1 MSPVI
6 SVRSGITIIDEE
18 CLNMPITV
26 NNKGE
31 YISIAQLIRDCHLA
45 AMLDLDLD
53 QAINTTTPPSLAL
66 VLPLSNKEM

>member
-1 MSPVI
+1 
-6 SVRSGITIIDEE
+6 
-18 CLNMPITV
+18 MPITV